1 MIVWIIR
8 MGTLYYKGNGAW
20 SRDKA
25 RAYRYNS
32 YETAYAISL
41 NTGGVVE
48 LA

>member
-8 MGTLYYKGNGAW
+8 SGTLYYAGNGAW
-20 SRDKA
+20 TINKDKA
-25 RAYRYNS
+25 HRYNS